1 LVLETY
7 EHSQE
12 EFKALKIQ
20 IAENFTR
27 GLEEEKNKLHK
38 RHEKAI
44 KDLEKEEI
52 SKAEERAL
60 QHANTVLKGEHDKK
74 MNSLQVERMLYEKQS
89 KKRLE
94 EVQLQA
100 RKKFE
105 LDRVVK
111 LVFRLFKRGN
121 RTLKTRKIAK

>member
-1 LVLETY
+1 MEAF

-20 IAENFTR
+20 ITKDFERN
-27 GLEEEKNKLHK
+27 LNEEMNKLHK

-44 KDLEKEEI
+44 KDLEKEELA
-52 SKAEERAL
+52 KAEERAL
-60 QHANTVLKGEHDKK
+60 HNAYNTHKPEHDKK
-74 MNSLQVERMLYEKQS
+74 MNALQVERMLYEKQS

-94 EVQLQA
+94 EAQQQIW
-100 RKKFE
+100 KKFE

-111 LVFRLFKRGN
+111 FRH
-121 RTLKTRKIAK
+121 